1 LTRGTK
7 AESDE
12 NTQPQDLE
20 RNMKSEIETLSP
32 TRIKL
37 SVEIPFEEL
46 QPSLDEALTR
56 IGKEINIPGFRK
68 GKVPARVVEQRVG
81 RGAVLEEAVNNAV
94 PKAYDEIVVENELR
108 PIGQPKIDVTQIAD
122 GEKVTFTAE
131 VDVRPEFTLPAFDS
145 LTVEVE
151 PVALE
156 EADVV
161 EQIDSLRGRF
171 ANLVEVDR
179 ASADGDVLLVNIAGK
194 TDSDDEVEDLSAS
207 AMSYELG
214 TEGMLPGFDEAV
226 RGASKGESRTFEF
239 TPQNGDWS
247 GIPMTVAV
255 EVTAVRERELPA
267 LDAEFVSMASEFD
280 TVEELRAD
288 IETRLGRLKRVE
300 QGAEARNKI
309 HDVLLE
315 QVELPLPEGLIAAE
329 IEGHFQDG
337 HDSGDEHRA
346 EVEAEIRT
354 GLKSQFILDK
364 IAEDEELTVGESE
377 LSAWLMQQAPRYEMS
392 PDAFAQA
399 LMEAGQVPMA
409 MADIR
414 RAKALAKV
422 LESAKV
428 VDTKGV
434 AVDLSE
440 LDSEVAA
447 LTGSA

>member
-1 LTRGTK
+1 
-7 AESDE
+7 
-12 NTQPQDLE
+12 
-20 RNMKSEIETLSP
+20 MKSEIETLSP

-68 GKVPARVVEQRVG
+68 GKVPARVVEQRGG

-94 PKAYDEIVVENELR
+94 PKAYDELVVENELR

-145 LTVEVE
+145 LTIEVE

-179 ASADGDVLLVNIAGK
+179 ASADGDVLLVNIGGK

-214 TEGMLPGFDEAV
+214 TEGMLPGLDEAV

-247 GIPMTVAV
+247 GIPLTVAV

-346 EVEAEIRT
+346 EVETEIRT

-428 VDTKGV
+428 VDTNGV

-440 LDSEVAA
+440 LDSEMAA

>member
-1 LTRGTK
+1 
-7 AESDE
+7 
-12 NTQPQDLE
+12 
-20 RNMKSEIETLSP
+20 MKSEIETLSP

-94 PKAYDEIVVENELR
+94 PKAYDELVVENELR

-131 VDVRPEFTLPAFDS
+131 VDVRPEFTLPAFES

-151 PVALE
+151 PVVLE

-179 ASADGDVLLVNIAGK
+179 ASADGDVLLVNMAGK

-346 EVEAEIRT
+346 EVETEIRT

-428 VDTKGV
+428 VDTNGV

>member
-1 LTRGTK
+1 MDGAK
-7 AESDE
+7 AQSDT

-20 RNMKSEIETLSP
+20 HYMKSEIETLSP

-94 PKAYDEIVVENELR
+94 PKAYDELVVENELR

-179 ASADGDVLLVNIAGK
+179 ASADGDVLLVNIGGK

-214 TEGMLPGFDEAV
+214 TEGMLPGLDEAV

-247 GIPMTVAV
+247 GIPLTVAV

-346 EVEAEIRT
+346 EVETEIRT

-428 VDTKGV
+428 VDTNGV

-440 LDSEVAA
+440 LDSEMAA

>member
-1 LTRGTK
+1 
-7 AESDE
+7 
-12 NTQPQDLE
+12 
-20 RNMKSEIETLSP
+20 MKSEIETLSP

-156 EADVV
+156 EADIV

-179 ASADGDVLLVNIAGK
+179 ASADGDVLLVNIVGK
-194 TDSDDEVEDLSAS
+194 TESDDEVEDLSAS

-214 TEGMLPGFDEAV
+214 TEGMLPGFDDAV

-247 GIPMTVAV
+247 GVPLTVAV

-288 IETRLGRLKRVE
+288 IETRLGRLKKVE

-309 HDVLLE
+309 HDVLLA
-315 QVELPLPEGLIAAE
+315 QVELPMPEGVIAAE

-337 HDSGDEHRA
+337 HDSGEEHRA
-346 EVEAEIRT
+346 EVESEIRS

-377 LSAWLMQQAPRYEMS
+377 LSAWLMQQAPRYDMS

-399 LMEAGQVPMA
+399 LVEAGQVPMA

>member
-20 RNMKSEIETLSP
+20 HYMKSEIETLSP

-151 PVALE
+151 PVAVQ

-434 AVDLSE
+434 TVDLSE

>member
-1 LTRGTK
+1 
-7 AESDE
+7 
-12 NTQPQDLE
+12 
-20 RNMKSEIETLSP
+20 MKSEIETLSP

-68 GKVPARVVEQRVG
+68 GKVPARVVEQRIG

-94 PKAYDEIVVENELR
+94 PKAYDELVVENELR
-108 PIGQPKIDVTQIAD
+108 PIGQPKIDVTEIAD
-122 GEKVTFTAE
+122 CEKVTFTAE

-156 EADVV
+156 EADIV

-171 ANLVEVDR
+171 ANLAEVDR
-179 ASADGDVLLVNIAGK
+179 ASADGDVLLVNIVGK
-194 TDSDDEVEDLSAS
+194 TESDYEVEDLSAS

-214 TEGMLPGFDEAV
+214 TEGMLPGFDDAV

-247 GIPMTVAV
+247 GVPLTVAV
-255 EVTAVRERELPA
+255 EVTVVRERELPA

-288 IETRLGRLKRVE
+288 IETRLGRLKKVE

-309 HDVLLE
+309 HDVLLA
-315 QVELPLPEGLIAAE
+315 QVELPMPEGVIAAE

-337 HDSGDEHRA
+337 HDSGEEHRA
-346 EVEAEIRT
+346 EVEAEIRS

-377 LSAWLMQQAPRYEMS
+377 LSAWLMQQAPRYDMS

-399 LMEAGQVPMA
+399 LVEAGQVPMA

-428 VDTKGV
+428 VDTAGAV
-434 AVDLSE
+434 VDLAA
-440 LDSEVAA
+440 LDAEMAA
-447 LTGSA
+447 LTAGE

>member
-1 LTRGTK
+1 
-7 AESDE
+7 
-12 NTQPQDLE
+12 
-20 RNMKSEIETLSP
+20 MKSEIETLSP

-46 QPSLDEALTR
+46 QPSLDDALTR

-68 GKVPARVVEQRVG
+68 GKVPARVVEQRIG

-94 PKAYDEIVVENELR
+94 PKAYDELVVENELR
-108 PIGQPKIDVTQIAD
+108 PIGQPKIDVTEIAD

-156 EADVV
+156 EADIV

-171 ANLVEVDR
+171 ANLAEVDR
-179 ASADGDVLLVNIAGK
+179 ASADGDVLLVNIVGK
-194 TDSDDEVEDLSAS
+194 TESDDEVEDLSAS

-214 TEGMLPGFDEAV
+214 TEGMLPGFDDAV

-247 GIPMTVAV
+247 GVPLTVAV

-288 IETRLGRLKRVE
+288 IETRLGRLKKVE

-309 HDVLLE
+309 HDVLLA
-315 QVELPLPEGLIAAE
+315 QVELPMPEGVIAAE

-337 HDSGDEHRA
+337 HDSGEEHRA
-346 EVEAEIRT
+346 EVESEIRS

-377 LSAWLMQQAPRYEMS
+377 LSAWLMQQAPRYDMS

-399 LMEAGQVPMA
+399 LVEAGQVPMA

>member
-1 LTRGTK
+1 
-7 AESDE
+7 
-12 NTQPQDLE
+12 
-20 RNMKSEIETLSP
+20 
-32 TRIKL
+32 
-37 SVEIPFEEL
+37 
-46 QPSLDEALTR
+46 
-56 IGKEINIPGFRK
+56 
-68 GKVPARVVEQRVG
+68 
-81 RGAVLEEAVNNAV
+81 
-94 PKAYDEIVVENELR
+94 
-108 PIGQPKIDVTQIAD
+108 
-122 GEKVTFTAE
+122 
-131 VDVRPEFTLPAFDS
+131 
-145 LTVEVE
+145 
-151 PVALE
+151 
-156 EADVV
+156 
-161 EQIDSLRGRF
+161 
-171 ANLVEVDR
+171 
-179 ASADGDVLLVNIAGK
+179 
-194 TDSDDEVEDLSAS
+194 
-207 AMSYELG
+207 
-214 TEGMLPGFDEAV
+214 
-226 RGASKGESRTFEF
+226 
-239 TPQNGDWS
+239 
-247 GIPMTVAV
+247 
-255 EVTAVRERELPA
+255 
-267 LDAEFVSMASEFD
+267 MASEFD

>member
-1 LTRGTK
+1 
-7 AESDE
+7 
-12 NTQPQDLE
+12 
-20 RNMKSEIETLSP
+20 MKSEIETLSP

-46 QPSLDEALTR
+46 QPSLDDALTR

-68 GKVPARVVEQRVG
+68 GKVPARVVEQRIG

-94 PKAYDEIVVENELR
+94 PKAYDELVVENELR
-108 PIGQPKIDVTQIAD
+108 PIGQPKIDVTEIAD

-156 EADVV
+156 EADIV

-171 ANLVEVDR
+171 ANLAEVDR
-179 ASADGDVLLVNIAGK
+179 ASADGDVLLVNIVGK
-194 TDSDDEVEDLSAS
+194 TESDDEVEDLSAS

-214 TEGMLPGFDEAV
+214 TEGMLPGFDDAV

-247 GIPMTVAV
+247 GVPLTVAV

-288 IETRLGRLKRVE
+288 IETRLGRLKKVE

-309 HDVLLE
+309 HDVLLA
-315 QVELPLPEGLIAAE
+315 QVELPMPEGVIAAE

-337 HDSGDEHRA
+337 HDSGEEHRA
-346 EVEAEIRT
+346 EVEAEIRS

-377 LSAWLMQQAPRYEMS
+377 LSAWLMQQAPRYDMS

-399 LMEAGQVPMA
+399 LVEAGQVPMA

>member
-1 LTRGTK
+1 
-7 AESDE
+7 
-12 NTQPQDLE
+12 
-20 RNMKSEIETLSP
+20 MKSEIETLSP

-94 PKAYDEIVVENELR
+94 PKAYDELVVENELR

-337 HDSGDEHRA
+337 HESGDEHRA

-364 IAEDEELTVGESE
+364 IAEDEEITVGESE

-428 VDTKGV
+428 VYTQGV

>member
-1 LTRGTK
+1 
-7 AESDE
+7 
-12 NTQPQDLE
+12 
-20 RNMKSEIETLSP
+20 MKSEIETLSP

-94 PKAYDEIVVENELR
+94 PKAYDELVVENELR

-131 VDVRPEFTLPAFDS
+131 VDVRPEFTLPAFES

-151 PVALE
+151 PVVLE
-156 EADVV
+156 EGDVV

-179 ASADGDVLLVNIAGK
+179 ASADGDVLLVNMAGK

-226 RGASKGESRTFEF
+226 RGAGKGESRTFEF

-247 GIPMTVAV
+247 GISLTVSV

-346 EVEAEIRT
+346 EVETEIRT

-428 VDTKGV
+428 VDTNGV

-440 LDSEVAA
+440 LDSEMAA

>member
-1 LTRGTK
+1 
-7 AESDE
+7 
-12 NTQPQDLE
+12 
-20 RNMKSEIETLSP
+20 MKSEIETLSP

-94 PKAYDEIVVENELR
+94 PKAYDELVVENELR

-145 LTVEVE
+145 LTIEVE

-161 EQIDSLRGRF
+161 EQMDSLRGRF

-179 ASADGDVLLVNIAGK
+179 ASADGDVLLVNIGGK

-214 TEGMLPGFDEAV
+214 TEGMLPGLDEAV

-247 GIPMTVAV
+247 GIPLTVAV

-346 EVEAEIRT
+346 EVETEIRT

-428 VDTKGV
+428 VDTNGV

-440 LDSEVAA
+440 LDSEMAA

>member
-1 LTRGTK
+1 
-7 AESDE
+7 
-12 NTQPQDLE
+12 
-20 RNMKSEIETLSP
+20 MKSEIETLSP

-94 PKAYDEIVVENELR
+94 PKAYDELVVENELR

-131 VDVRPEFTLPAFDS
+131 VDVRPEFTLPAFES

-151 PVALE
+151 PVVLE
-156 EADVV
+156 EGDVV

-179 ASADGDVLLVNIAGK
+179 ASADGDVLLVNMAGK

-226 RGASKGESRTFEF
+226 RGAGKGESRTFEF

-247 GIPMTVAV
+247 GISLTVSV

-346 EVEAEIRT
+346 EVETEIRT

-434 AVDLSE
+434 VVDLSE

>member
-1 LTRGTK
+1 
-7 AESDE
+7 
-12 NTQPQDLE
+12 
-20 RNMKSEIETLSP
+20 MKSEIETLSP

-94 PKAYDEIVVENELR
+94 PKAYDELVVENELR

-247 GIPMTVAV
+247 GISMMVAV

-346 EVEAEIRT
+346 EVETEIRT

-422 LESAKV
+422 LENAKV

-434 AVDLSE
+434 VVDLSE

>member
-1 LTRGTK
+1 
-7 AESDE
+7 
-12 NTQPQDLE
+12 
-20 RNMKSEIETLSP
+20 MKSEIETLSP

-68 GKVPARVVEQRVG
+68 GKVPARVVEQRIG

-94 PKAYDEIVVENELR
+94 PKAYDELVVENELR
-108 PIGQPKIDVTQIAD
+108 PIGQPKIDVTEIAD

-156 EADVV
+156 EADIV

-171 ANLVEVDR
+171 ANLAEVDR
-179 ASADGDVLLVNIAGK
+179 ASADGDVLLVNIVGK
-194 TDSDDEVEDLSAS
+194 TESDDEVEDLSAS

-214 TEGMLPGFDEAV
+214 TEGMLPGFDDAV

-247 GIPMTVAV
+247 GVPLTVAV

-288 IETRLGRLKRVE
+288 IETRLGRLKKVE

-309 HDVLLE
+309 HDVLLA
-315 QVELPLPEGLIAAE
+315 QVELPMPEGVIAAE

-337 HDSGDEHRA
+337 HDSGEEHRA
-346 EVEAEIRT
+346 EVEAEIRS

-377 LSAWLMQQAPRYEMS
+377 LSAWLMQQAPRYDMS

-399 LMEAGQVPMA
+399 LVEAGQVPMA

>member
-1 LTRGTK
+1 
-7 AESDE
+7 
-12 NTQPQDLE
+12 
-20 RNMKSEIETLSP
+20 MKSEIETLSP

-94 PKAYDEIVVENELR
+94 PKAYDELVVENELR

-179 ASADGDVLLVNIAGK
+179 ASADGDVLLVNIGGK

-214 TEGMLPGFDEAV
+214 TEGMLPGLDEAV

-247 GIPMTVAV
+247 GIPLTVAV

-346 EVEAEIRT
+346 EVETEIRT

-428 VDTKGV
+428 VDTNGV

-440 LDSEVAA
+440 LDSEMAA